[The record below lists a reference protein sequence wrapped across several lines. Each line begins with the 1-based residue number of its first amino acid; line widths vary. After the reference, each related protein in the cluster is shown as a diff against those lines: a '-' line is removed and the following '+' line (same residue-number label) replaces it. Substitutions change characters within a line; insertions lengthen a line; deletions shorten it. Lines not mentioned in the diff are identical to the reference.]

1 MEEAAK
7 QAQQAAERAK
17 RLSLWGSLVLLA
29 VAVFAGVQSFQANHQ
44 GEAVTAQTLAL
55 RANALVAKHE
65 GTKAALLAALSLE
78 VRPTQEAK
86 DSAIA
91 MLSRQEFR
99 SLPLR
104 GHEDRVLSVAFSSDG
119 TRIVSGSGDKTVVA
133 DPSATSTTCAQSM
146 THANKLR
153 RCCVYC
159 GKVAPFR
166 GTRPNGADHR
176 SVDLSDGPNTYG
188 CQNRNGCL
196 LLLAY

>member
-119 TRIVSGSGDKTVVA
+119 KIGRASCRERVCYAV
-133 DPSATSTTCAQSM
+133 
-146 THANKLR
+146 
-153 RCCVYC
+153 
-159 GKVAPFR
+159 
-166 GTRPNGADHR
+166 
-176 SVDLSDGPNTYG
+176 
-188 CQNRNGCL
+188 
-196 LLLAY
+196 